1 MDYTRAPEADDK
13 TMRLSFARKIGYGLG
28 SAANNFT
35 WQMVSFYML
44 FFYTDVFGI
53 NAAVA
58 GVILLAARI
67 FDGVNDLVEGH
78 IVDLTRSRW
87 GRFRPY
93 LLFGSIPIALLLVL
107 TFSTPMLSPE
117 GKIVYAATTYVLLGI
132 AYSFITIPHASL
144 LASMTQDT
152 DERSSLASLLMISIY
167 ATILIVAA
175 ATMPLVKSFPSLQ
188 IGFTMTTAIYG
199 ILAVALYWICFTST
213 REVKPRPATKH
224 SFKEEL
230 RLVVQNK
237 FLLILLLAIFFTQAA
252 NDMRT
257 TAAIFFI
264 KYNIGNE
271 SFYPIFM
278 AIMVLSMMVG
288 ASFTP
293 FLSRKLGSKRNLYI
307 LGTLVVIVSGTM
319 VLFTPYENLPLI
331 TVSLAVS
338 SVGIGITYVMIR
350 SMLADTVEYGEWK
363 TGIRGEGIIFSTFGV
378 INKLGYAVGGSFA
391 AFLLAS
397 AGYVPHIAQN
407 HQVQTVILYML
418 TLFPIIAGILAIGIM
433 FFYKVDARLY
443 YLILQEI
450 NHKNERTTE

>member
-1 MDYTRAPEADDK
+1 MDYPAVPDAVNQTRQ
-13 TMRLSFARKIGYGLG
+13 LSFARKIGYGLG

-35 WQMVSFYML
+35 WQMVSFYLL

-53 NAAVA
+53 TAAVA

-67 FDGVNDLVEGH
+67 FDGLNDLVEGH
-78 IVDLTRSRW
+78 IVGLTRSRW

-93 LLFGSIPIALLLVL
+93 LLFGSIPIALLLVF

-132 AYSFITIPHASL
+132 AYSFITIPHSSL

-152 DERSSLASLLMISIY
+152 DERSSLASLIMISIY

-175 ATMPLVKSFPSLQ
+175 ATMPLAKSFSSLQ
-188 IGFTMTTAIYG
+188 IGFTMTSAIYG
-199 ILAVALYWICFTST
+199 SLAVVFYLICFTST
-213 REVKPRPATKH
+213 REVKPRSVRRH

-230 RLVVQNK
+230 KLVVQNK

-252 NDMRT
+252 NDMRAS
-257 TAAIFFI
+257 AAIFFI

-271 SFYPIFM
+271 SFYPLFM
-278 AIMVLSMMVG
+278 GIMVLSMMVG

-293 FLSRKLGSKRNLYI
+293 LLSRKLGSKRNLYI
-307 LGTLVVIVSGTM
+307 IGTLIVIVSGTM

-331 TVSLAVS
+331 TISLAVS
-338 SVGIGITYVMIR
+338 SLGIGITYVMIR
-350 SMLADTVEYGEWK
+350 SMLADTVEYGELK

-378 INKLGYAVGGSFA
+378 INKLGYATGGSLA

-397 AGYVPHIAQN
+397 AGYVPNVAQN
-407 HQVQTVILYML
+407 HQVQTVLLYML
-418 TLFPIIAGILAIGIM
+418 TLFPIIAGVLAIGIM
-433 FFYKVDARLY
+433 LFYKVDARFY
-443 YLILQEI
+443 NLILQEI
-450 NHKNERTTE
+450 RIKNEKTTE